1 MVVLVALHGG
11 RHAVASG
18 EKLPHPLQFMG
29 EWLKRN
35 NPKFNEA
42 MMGKVAEARAQRG
55 VPIE

>member
-1 MVVLVALHGG
+1 M
-11 RHAVASG
+11 ASG

-42 MMGKVAEARAQRG
+42 MMAKVAEARAQRG